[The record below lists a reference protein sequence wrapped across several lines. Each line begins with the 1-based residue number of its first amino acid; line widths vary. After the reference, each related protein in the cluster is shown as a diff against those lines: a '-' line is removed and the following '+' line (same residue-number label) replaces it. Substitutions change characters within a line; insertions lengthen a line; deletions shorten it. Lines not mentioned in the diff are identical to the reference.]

1 METKLQTEFEII
13 DMKTENIPL
22 SMKEVS
28 TSYFF
33 FFFLFICRGI
43 RYGAAYGSVLFL
55 AGFVAVFG
63 LPILLIE
70 FFENRFRKR
79 NRASLAR

>member
-1 METKLQTEFEII
+1 
-13 DMKTENIPL
+13 MKTENIPL

-28 TSYFF
+28 TSYFCF
-33 FFFLFICRGI
+33 VCLFICRGI

-63 LPILLIE
+63 LPILLVE

-79 NRASLAR
+79 NGVSFTR

>member
-13 DMKTENIPL
+13 DMKTENMPL

-28 TSYFF
+28 TSYFCF
-33 FFFLFICRGI
+33 VCLFICRGI

>member
-1 METKLQTEFEII
+1 
-13 DMKTENIPL
+13 MKTENMPL

-28 TSYFF
+28 TSYFCF
-33 FFFLFICRGI
+33 VCLFICRGI

>member
-1 METKLQTEFEII
+1 MINI
-13 DMKTENIPL
+13 KTENIPL

-28 TSYFF
+28 TS
-33 FFFLFICRGI
+33 FLFCLFIRRGI
-43 RYGAAYGSVLFL
+43 CYGAAYGSVLFL

-70 FFENRFRKR
+70 FFENHFRKR
-79 NRASLAR
+79 NRASLAQ

>member
-1 METKLQTEFEII
+1 
-13 DMKTENIPL
+13 MKTENIPL

-28 TSYFF
+28 TSYFCF
-33 FFFLFICRGI
+33 VCLFICRGI

-70 FFENRFRKR
+70 SFDNRFRKR
-79 NRASLAR
+79 NRASLVR

>member
-1 METKLQTEFEII
+1 
-13 DMKTENIPL
+13 MKTENIPL

-28 TSYFF
+28 TSYFCF
-33 FFFLFICRGI
+33 VCLFICRGI

-55 AGFVAVFG
+55 AGVVAVFG

>member
-28 TSYFF
+28 TSYFCF
-33 FFFLFICRGI
+33 VCLFICRGI

-63 LPILLIE
+63 LPILLME

-79 NRASLAR
+79 NRASLVR

>member
-1 METKLQTEFEII
+1 
-13 DMKTENIPL
+13 MKTENIPL
-22 SMKEVS
+22 SMKEVR
-28 TSYFF
+28 TSYFCF
-33 FFFLFICRGI
+33 VCLFICRGI